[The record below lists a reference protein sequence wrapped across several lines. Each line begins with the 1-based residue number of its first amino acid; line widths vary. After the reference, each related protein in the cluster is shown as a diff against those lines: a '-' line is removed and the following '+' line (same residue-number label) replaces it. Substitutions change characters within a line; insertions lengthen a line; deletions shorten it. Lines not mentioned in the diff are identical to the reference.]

1 MHSQIPN
8 SGPHSTLSGPLPRLG
23 PRSQRLVGEAGGP
36 RGVALFS
43 DCEGSSSGW
52 GPGPGSWLGWRTG
65 LIMGS
70 GHGSLLPA
78 GADHTLLGMCY

>member
-1 MHSQIPN
+1 M
-8 SGPHSTLSGPLPRLG
+8 
-23 PRSQRLVGEAGGP
+23 
-36 RGVALFS
+36 ALFS